1 MFEKINDYIKSKVSI
16 KKTYIALGLVLLF
29 FAAAAFLYFDR
40 YMYILSDP
48 EKIKGIITSYGRYGI
63 LAFAALQTMQVIA
76 FFIPGE
82 VVQIAGGY
90 IYGTFFGSLLSL
102 AGITA
107 GSVIVYSFSRV
118 FGRPMVRKLISDR
131 HLEFFDRVLRL
142 GSIHYVIFLLYL
154 IPGIPKDV
162 LGYVC
167 GISDVR
173 FRYFLFYST
182 LGRLPAVIVSSY
194 FGAGLG
200 GGKTWVLVLIAV
212 VMTILF
218 VVGIFKGE
226 RLIKKLAG
234 KEAEES
240 AP

>member
-1 MFEKINDYIKSKVSI
+1 MFEKVNVKS
-16 KKTYIALGLVLLF
+16 YIAIGLVLLF
-29 FAAAAFLYFDR
+29 FAGAAYLYFNR
-40 YMYILSDP
+40 YMHILSDP
-48 EKIKGIITSYGRYGI
+48 EKIKDIITSYGRYGI
-63 LAFAALQTMQVIA
+63 LAFAGLQAMQVLA

-90 IYGTFFGSLLSL
+90 IYGTFLGSLLSV

-107 GSVIVYSFSRV
+107 GSILVYSVSRV
-118 FGRPMVRKLISDR
+118 FGRPLVRKIISER
-131 HLEFFDRVLRL
+131 HLEFFDRALRL

-173 FRYFLFYST
+173 FRYFLLYST
-182 LGRLPAVIVSSY
+182 LGRLPAIIVSSY

-200 GGKTWVLVLIAV
+200 GGNRWVLALIAV
-212 VMTILF
+212 VMTALF
-218 VVGIFKGE
+218 VAGIFKGE
-226 RLIKKLAG
+226 RLVKRLAG